1 LLLLVALLALGCGD
15 VVGMGSR
22 ARQREWSALQQSKRA
37 LDADRRELSGLRGR
51 LAATPVGADGAP
63 LGDEAVALADTA
75 RAQERAL
82 SARSA
87 ALEQRLVRYLAGFRR
102 RAGAAPSPALRQAIR
117 MKSDEDIE
125 VAQEW
130 IERGGDYR
138 RAIEI
143 LETQRPVDP
152 GYARLQQALARANAM
167 RYVTTERFGRVRPG
181 MTGAEVR
188 ATLGPVN
195 LHNVVRRPAERVEA
209 WFYPRV
215 AGRAGVYF
223 RYDPQRRAFVVY
235 DRELDARGVVAARA
249 AATG

>member
-1 LLLLVALLALGCGD
+1 LLLAIALLTVACGD
-15 VVGMGSR
+15 LGGLASGV
-22 ARQREWSALQQSKRA
+22 RQREWTELQRSKRA
-37 LDADRRELSGLRGR
+37 LDADRRELTRLRGR
-51 LAATPVGADGAP
+51 LAAAPVGLDGAP
-63 LGDEAVALADTA
+63 VGDEAVALADA
-75 RAQERAL
+75 VHAQEHAL
-82 SARSA
+82 AVRSA
-87 ALEQRLVRYLAGFRR
+87 TLEQRLVRHIAAFKR
-102 RAGAAPSPALRQAIR
+102 RAGTPASPALQQAIR

-143 LETQRPVDP
+143 LETQRPADP
-152 GYARLQQALARANAM
+152 VYARLQQALSRAQEM
-167 RYVTTERFGRVRPG
+167 RYVTAERFGHVQPG

-195 LHNVVRRPAERVEA
+195 LHNVLRRPAERVEA

-223 RYDPQRRAFVVY
+223 RYDAQRRAFVVY
-235 DRELDARGVVAARA
+235 DRELDARGVVAARP
-249 AATG
+249 AATS